1 MTTST
6 FLPAET
12 PATSNDRRART
23 GAALVPEDRPGRWV
37 GGALGAIVSLSGA
50 GLAHIL
56 ETGSSSQL
64 RPITTIC
71 LLGVPIA
78 FVLGRQLLPS
88 ARRDGWRHA
97 VVIGLLFGWAAPPLG
112 AAEITLGPLVAP
124 WLADTV
130 GITPVEALALFAIAI
145 PFSFLA
151 VFVTLPVGVAW
162 GVLARLLPDGM
173 IEGLRAPA
181 WLERVGLRHSIALLA
196 GWIAIVQIAGW
207 RSPS

>member
-1 MTTST
+1 MMTST
-6 FLPAET
+6 LVRAQT
-12 PATSNDRRART
+12 TATSNDRSARPW
-23 GAALVPEDRPGRWV
+23 AVVAVEDHPGRWA
-37 GGALGAIVSLSGA
+37 GGALGALVSLAGA

-64 RPITTIC
+64 CPITTIC

-88 ARRDGWRHA
+88 ARRHGWRHA
-97 VVIGLLFGWAAPPLG
+97 LAIGLLFGWAAPPLG

-130 GITPVEALALFAIAI
+130 GITWVEALALFAIAI

-151 VFVTLPVGVAW
+151 VVVTLPVGVAW